1 MKFISIEKLNA
12 LIEALQSN
20 PLIYDGDSTVY
31 ALDLVVTLAEEMGHE
46 LTFTGGGEFI
56 NEN

>member
-1 MKFISIEKLNA
+1 MKFISIEKLNT
-12 LIEALQSN
+12 LIEALQGN

-31 ALDLVVTLAEEMGHE
+31 ALDLVITLAEEMGDE
-46 LTFTGGGEFI
+46 LTFTDGGVFI